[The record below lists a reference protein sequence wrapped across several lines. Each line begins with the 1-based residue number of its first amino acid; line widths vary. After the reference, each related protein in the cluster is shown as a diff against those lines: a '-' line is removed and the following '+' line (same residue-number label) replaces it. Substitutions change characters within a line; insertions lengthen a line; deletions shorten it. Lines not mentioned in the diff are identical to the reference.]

1 MSDLDEEYR
10 KFCLNVGH
18 LFTSFA
24 RFENML
30 LACMKLHLMKNIDHG
45 TDDQKR
51 SAKLASAIYGSM
63 RIKASRDAINRI
75 LKAES
80 APAELKSYVTKIF
93 SQVGHIENLRDQIA
107 HQQVVP
113 AHSDMDG
120 YWQVSNHATT
130 RDLTEIKFYVFD
142 TNVVFD
148 AASDLTLAGE
158 CLACEPITDR
168 LFAGLTD
175 FSQPAWRYKPS
186 MLKLV
191 PHSKLR
197 IPPEQSP
204 PLKA

>member
-1 MSDLDEEYR
+1 
-10 KFCLNVGH
+10 
-18 LFTSFA
+18 
-24 RFENML
+24 
-30 LACMKLHLMKNIDHG
+30 
-45 TDDQKR
+45 
-51 SAKLASAIYGSM
+51 
-63 RIKASRDAINRI
+63 
-75 LKAES
+75 
-80 APAELKSYVTKIF
+80 
-93 SQVGHIENLRDQIA
+93 
-107 HQQVVP
+107 
-113 AHSDMDG
+113 MDG